1 MEKSMI
7 GITFVTLA
15 LSPIETVYT
24 PVYPIKENQVYF
36 HGECRATLRG
46 SVDSPK
52 CIFHHKHV

>member
-1 MEKSMI
+1 MI

-15 LSPIETVYT
+15 LSTIETVYI
-24 PVYPIKENQVYF
+24 PVYPIKENRLYF
-36 HGECRATLRG
+36 HRECRATLRG